1 MAKRMCLL
9 MGSSECIPYFALHAN
24 EEFALSIK
32 LTLSQTEFSHFYYG
46 KTNKQTNKK
55 KNTSR
60 SSSTTINLTYCVLA
74 LNHVL

>member
-1 MAKRMCLL
+1 MCLL

-46 KTNKQTNKK
+46 KTNKQTNKQK
-55 KNTSR
+55 KTLQDHQVQPSTSPTV
-60 SSSTTINLTYCVLA
+60 S
-74 LNHVL
+74 

>member
-1 MAKRMCLL
+1 

-46 KTNKQTNKK
+46 KTKKQTNKK
-55 KNTSR
+55 KKREREN
-60 SSSTTINLTYCVLA
+60 
-74 LNHVL
+74 